1 MDMEEKSEPLRLGA
15 HFLLELASEALA
27 DGQYEKGRELVM
39 KAVRQGLILRHLK
52 QTDHLSPE
60 AIERI
65 LKAEPE
71 ELYEIFAEDEGEESG
86 EESPINGLNYTDIRQ
101 SLERLI

>member
-71 ELYEIFAEDEGEESG
+71 ELYEILQRMRAKNQVK
-86 EESPINGLNYTDIRQ
+86 SPP
-101 SLERLI
+101 